1 MGLRVEEL
9 LSALVSVSGTN
20 ISNTKEKVSVKVKW
34 WELKTNDMKSK
45 S

>member
-1 MGLRVEEL
+1 LQAEKL

-20 ISNTKEKVSVKVKW
+20 ISNTNAKVSVKAKW
-34 WELKTNDMKSK
+34 RELKTNDMKSK